1 MTINHYCPIAACG
14 SLPDPSAAPYH
25 LRWLVVDANGSLIT
39 QKHYPRLAEVSVAI
53 SFGYLAIRGPG
64 MLRLDI
70 PLDVIEDDDSVVR
83 KAVIGTQ
90 QVKVVDEGDLAAAW
104 MSNFLGVS
112 SRLVK
117 VHPDESTVMWP
128 EL

>member
-1 MTINHYCPIAACG
+1 MISSQYCPIAACG
-14 SLPDPSAAPYH
+14 QLEDPSAAPYH
-25 LRWLVVDANGSLIT
+25 LRWLVIDANGALIT
-39 QKHYPRLAEVSVAI
+39 QKHHPRLAEVAVAI

-64 MLRLDI
+64 MLRMDI

-90 QVKVVDEGDLAAAW
+90 QVDVVDEGDLAAAW
-104 MSNFLGVS
+104 ISNFLGVP

>member
-1 MTINHYCPIAACG
+1 MTLNRYCPIAACG
-14 SLPDPSAAPYH
+14 PLEDPSAAPYH

-39 QKHYPRLAEVSVAI
+39 QKQHPRLAEVAVAI

-64 MLRLDI
+64 MLRMDI
-70 PLDVIEDDDSVVR
+70 PLDVIEDDESVVR
-83 KAVIGTQ
+83 KATIGMQ
-90 QVKVVDEGDLAAAW
+90 QVNVVDEGDLAAAW
-104 MSNFLGVS
+104 ISNFLGVP

-117 VHPDESTVMWP
+117 VHPDESPVMWP